1 MRAILSVAL
10 LIAFTATAAAQQT
23 VARPKPDSEE
33 AQSLAANYELTNA
46 DGTLRCPIVLE
57 TKSAGAGLAL
67 AFDRNKCNSLF
78 GFLGEVAGWAPGMAG
93 AILFVAPNGK
103 VVAEFTEG
111 VGGTYEAI
119 RENDGVYFLANL
131 QVVDPAQQVQVT
143 ELYGEWQFSAPD
155 GPPICRIELSD
166 DVAGDGIFV
175 ARVPSECDATIARF
189 APVLW
194 QYERGDIVLRSKS
207 GDSWRFEAQ
216 DSGVWTKVPDK
227 PRPLVLSRP

>member
-1 MRAILSVAL
+1 MRPILSFIL
-10 LIAFTATAAAQQT
+10 LIALTATATAQQT
-23 VARPKPDSEE
+23 AARPKPDSEE
-33 AQSLAANYELTNA
+33 ARLLASNYELTNA
-46 DGTLRCPIVLE
+46 DGTLRCPIGLE
-57 TKSAGAGLAL
+57 ARAAGAGLAL
-67 AFDRNKCNSLF
+67 MFERDKCNSMF

-131 QVVDPAQQVQVT
+131 QFVDPAQQVQVT

-166 DVAGDGIFV
+166 DIAGDGIFI
-175 ARVPSECDATIARF
+175 ARVKPECDATIARF

-194 QYERGDIVLRSKS
+194 QYERGDIVLRSKG
-207 GDSWRFEAQ
+207 GDTWRFEGQ
-216 DSGVWTKVPDK
+216 ESGVWTKVPDK